1 MAIQRQAPHGNRSGV
16 ARIAERDRS
25 LDELVAERAVERPYE
40 VAIEDGERRLTYA
53 ELHAAGAGIAAG
65 LRASGIGDEEPVGI
79 CLPRSW
85 QAVAAFLGVA
95 RAGGAYVPVSPDYPA
110 DRRRRMLD
118 LVRARLVLTGAD
130 HDRGLPPELR
140 RLDAKALALSGDGD
154 EEAAAPGGDRLA
166 YVLFTSGSTGDP
178 KGVEVTHRS
187 LVHLLRSA
195 AAVVPRCD
203 DVVLHVV
210 PLEFDVSALEVW
222 GALLNGARLVIAPRG
237 RPDPRELGRL
247 ISARDITFLSIS
259 TGLVHE
265 LTRAA
270 LPDLGGLRIVVAIGD
285 VLSPAVATEL
295 CSTHPSVRLINGY
308 GPTEA
313 TIMASALEF
322 SAPCGATGPIGRP
335 PPGHPLP

>member
-1 MAIQRQAPHGNRSGV
+1 M
-16 ARIAERDRS
+16 
-25 LDELVAERAVERPYE
+25 LELV
-40 VAIEDGERRLTYA
+40 
-53 ELHAAGAGIAAG
+53 GA
-65 LRASGIGDEEPVGI
+65 L
-79 CLPRSW
+79 
-85 QAVAAFLGVA
+85 
-95 RAGGAYVPVSPDYPA
+95 
-110 DRRRRMLD
+110 
-118 LVRARLVLTGAD
+118 LVLTGAD

-166 YVLFTSGSTGDP
+166 YVLFTSGSTVDP

-247 ISARDITFLSIS
+247 ISARDITFLAIS

-285 VLSPAVATEL
+285 VLSPAAAAVA
-295 CSTHPSVRLINGY
+295 CSTHPSLRLMNRD
-308 GPTEA
+308 GPNEA
-313 TIMASALEF
+313 AFIGPSF
-322 SAPCGATGPIGRP
+322 SSFAPER
-335 PPGHPLP
+335 